1 MNENPPVVVSR
12 ARSRRPSL
20 GQKLWRQRYLL
31 LMPGP
36 FLLWA
41 LVLHSL
47 PLAGRTMAFQDCKPK
62 ASPADSFLKAPF
74 VGLKHF
80 ELLWQDF
87 LAQGRF
93 YLSPRNTLVM
103 SLLPLT
109 IGFVAPI
116 AFALLINELCKRMFK
131 RMFKR
136 VMQTVSYLPPFT
148 FWVVVAGMISTRLS
162 SEGPV
167 HNLLMPLGHGRQRL
181 AGEVRRGVE

>member
-1 MNENPPVVVSR
+1 MVSR
-12 ARSRRPSL
+12 ARPRRPSL

-31 LMPGP
+31 LMSGP

-41 LVLHSL
+41 LVFQSL
-47 PLAGRTMAFQDCKPK
+47 SLAGWTMAFQDCKLK
-62 ASPADSFLKAPF
+62 AGLADSLLKAPF

-116 AFALLINELCKRMFK
+116 VFALLINELCKRMFK
-131 RMFKR
+131 R
-136 VMQTVSYLPPFT
+136 VVQTVSYLPHFIS
-148 FWVVVAGMISTRLS
+148 WVAAAGMISTRLS

-167 HNLLMPLGHGRQRL
+167 NNLLMPLAYDRRRL